1 MAASCRPPGRPSPRP
16 ASASGSRC
24 CPPAATGAPPS
35 PPGRS
40 RCDTETGASL
50 GPPSGPPP
58 RERRCSLVPSR
69 LRRPDGEIADGSA
82 AGVTAAS
89 PGAGGAVAVHGGG
102 PGDGGVPVP
111 QHDRAGGPEAG
122 VGLLAP
128 GAGQPAE
135 DVDAPAD
142 ADGAGAGVGLA
153 ERGGIGMPG
162 DARPHLAP
170 HDRHPQL
177 IADHRPHGHLGT
189 GSSLG
194 LSTGSSLGLSTGSSL
209 GLSTGSSLGL
219 STGSSLGV
227 GAGSGLGEDLRPGIA
242 AARRLGV
249 AIAGRVGTAIV
260 AELGE
265 PAVRLGPVVVRGRAS
280 VLWPDLDLHVGPPVV
295 PVVCVVPLRVT
306 CPGTGACTG
315 MTDRARAARPGMP
328 GAGAA
333 SAAYTSCRAVTG
345 RHGDRG
351 LPSASAWFARCACAA
366 IAACPPLVRA
376 LRAHRLWFSLIDG
389 SGSGSRL
396 DILAVNVRLIYALLR
411 RGVWTIPVL
420 SPCTGRGSRSPR

>member
-69 LRRPDGEIADGSA
+69 LRRPDAGIAIGSA

-89 PGAGGAVAVHGGG
+89 PGAGGAAAGHGGG
-102 PGDGGVPVP
+102 PGGPGDGHVPVP
-111 QHDRAGGPEAG
+111 RHDRTGGPEAG

-128 GAGQPAE
+128 GAGQPAQG
-135 DVDAPAD
+135 VDAPAG

-162 DARPHLAP
+162 DARAHLAP

-177 IADHRPHGHLGT
+177 IADHRPLGKLGT
-189 GSSLG
+189 GGPGTGGPGTGGPGTGLG
-194 LSTGSSLGLSTGSSL
+194 LGLGAGLGLGLGAGS
-209 GLSTGSSLGL
+209 G
-219 STGSSLGV
+219 LGV
-227 GAGSGLGEDLRPGIA
+227 GAGGGLGEDLRPGIA
-242 AARRLGV
+242 AARRLG
-249 AIAGRVGTAIV
+249 TAIV
-260 AELGE
+260 AEPGE